1 MLSDDKGL
9 VEFGGETNGKGLVN
23 EIIHCLLMI
32 GNHTP
37 YFVSMFSYVQATSF
51 MNRMVDCEI
60 QDSYI
65 HRSRYG
71 RYSPHERESF

>member
-1 MLSDDKGL
+1 
-9 VEFGGETNGKGLVN
+9 
-23 EIIHCLLMI
+23 MI